1 MSNYR
6 GITIGFVIAKLFAM
20 ILEQRI
26 ASWAEEH
33 AVKAK
38 GQAGCTTTCL
48 PLGFTGML
56 YGRKDYRTTDN
67 ISTLWSLV
75 DKRRQSRQKGKAGKL

>member
-1 MSNYR
+1 
-6 GITIGFVIAKLFAM
+6 
-20 ILEQRI
+20 
-26 ASWAEEH
+26 
-33 AVKAK
+33 
-38 GQAGCTTTCL
+38 
-48 PLGFTGML
+48 ML